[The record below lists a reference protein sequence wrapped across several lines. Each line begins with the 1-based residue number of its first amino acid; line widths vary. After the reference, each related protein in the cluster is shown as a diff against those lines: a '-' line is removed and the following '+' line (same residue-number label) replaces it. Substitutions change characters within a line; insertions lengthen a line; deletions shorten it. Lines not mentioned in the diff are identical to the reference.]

1 MASHIASASKLDG
14 LRACLE
20 SVRAQSWASK
30 HGNTALC
37 LLISWSAET
46 PELAEHARLLLAR
59 MVPEQVAL
67 EQPRKCSQ
75 FEHYQLCMAF
85 VRQHLD
91 AKRRALWVGFSDD
104 DDLWHPHRLET
115 FHQGVDQVD
124 GDKTVAQLRFPWFAV
139 RSESAPPGS
148 EGVRSTAEVDAMLQR
163 GTARLWNTTADDGE
177 TSEHWTGLSRL
188 ALLEGF
194 LSVAPPALLAGRFA
208 DLAWERAS
216 FLGVHDEKG
225 RRMAACGESVAMAW
239 TPGMPWLYFYNVQ
252 PGGSMEAR
260 CQSLAVNP
268 DGTHASGG
276 VDAATS
282 EDYAHARRLLQTLPT
297 LAASALR
304 DEARQ
309 RDQGTKEAEERIAKK
324 LAHLRRNLSVTCAQ
338 RLWPLRWLV
347 TKEQMLAGLWKDL
360 QRTWEAY
367 PAATRGSASAEDCVL
382 LDASR
387 PLRSLLRDLNIP
399 EAVATLFESSMQ
411 RLAQA
416 ALASAKKK
424 VSSTG

>member
-1 MASHIASASKLDG
+1 MADG
-14 LRACLE
+14 VPTTNLAVE
-20 SVRAQSWASK
+20 EIT
-30 HGNTALC
+30 TAPAAVT
-37 LLISWSAET
+37 ST
-46 PELAEHARLLLAR
+46 PAPGA
-59 MVPEQVAL
+59 
-67 EQPRKCSQ
+67 
-75 FEHYQLCMAF
+75 
-85 VRQHLD
+85 
-91 AKRRALWVGFSDD
+91 
-104 DDLWHPHRLET
+104 
-115 FHQGVDQVD
+115 D
-124 GDKTVAQLRFPWFAV
+124 GP
-139 RSESAPPGS
+139 SPPSAP
-148 EGVRSTAEVDAMLQR
+148 
-163 GTARLWNTTADDGE
+163 
-177 TSEHWTGLSRL
+177 
-188 ALLEGF
+188 
-194 LSVAPPALLAGRFA
+194 APPPVAAYCWTLRGINKLL
-208 DLAWERAS
+208 S
-216 FLGVHDEKG
+216 
-225 RRMAACGESVAMAW
+225 
-239 TPGMPWLYFYNVQ
+239 
-252 PGGSMEAR
+252 
-260 CQSLAVNP
+260 